1 MDEVIKKLL
10 FGYVWIEDID
20 EILVWIVWVFL
31 NFVGV
36 GKFWLDNVERMFKV
50 RMYVGIF
57 LYIYYKV
64 FWLFKNYIWML

>member
-50 RMYVGIF
+50 RMYLGIF
-57 LYIYYKV
+57 LYI
-64 FWLFKNYIWML
+64 L

>member
-36 GKFWLDNVERMFKV
+36 GKCWLGNVERMFKV
-50 RMYVGIF
+50 RVYVGIF
-57 LYIYYKV
+57 LYI
-64 FWLFKNYIWML
+64 L